1 MDFFVS
7 RVSNH
12 NQVRPN
18 HRYYHLIQRRMT
30 ALDHLHPQR
39 WNWQI
44 ITRPLDNSLD
54 RGAEHPVMPQIR
66 LGLRYLWLQGL
77 FNAISDN
84 FYLSFMPLFALAYGA
99 SAGQIGWLT
108 AIANLLGV
116 LALFPGARAIEY
128 VGQRKPIV
136 AWTAGGAGRLAL
148 LALACLPLFG
158 FSPLVAIFAI
168 IGLNGLRS
176 FMDNFANP
184 AWTALVADI
193 VPDSIRGPYFSHRNI
208 AMGLAALIIVPLA
221 GWLIK
226 MGNNASGFPLLGYQV
241 IFFLA
246 FSIGL
251 VGTLTFQRIPEPP
264 PASLATVKHRR
275 GDLRRAIKKSP
286 GFLGF
291 VISAFVWNMAVQIAA
306 PFFPMY
312 LVNHLHASP
321 AMVGILAGVTSLSA
335 LVGLRLFSRLVDK
348 KGSLWVQG
356 LSGLLIPILPLLW
369 LGVTTPGQV
378 LFIDMFG
385 GVLWAGYNL
394 ANFNLLLA
402 LSPTEQRPR
411 AVALYQT
418 AVFGSAMIGPLL
430 GGYLADHFGFHLI
443 FGLSSI
449 GRLAGVITFLWF
461 TVYVITKRRTTQ
473 TQAASAT

>member
-1 MDFFVS
+1 MYFSIPRLFYP
-7 RVSNH
+7 R
-12 NQVRPN
+12 QVMTR
-18 HRYYHLIQRRMT
+18 HQYYHLIQRRIT
-30 ALDHLHPQR
+30 AVDHLHPQR

-44 ITRPLDNSLD
+44 ITKPLDTSLE
-54 RGAEHPVMPQIR
+54 RGAEHPVTPQTR

-84 FYLSFMPLFALAYGA
+84 FYLSFIPLFALAYGA

-108 AIANLLGV
+108 ATANLLGA

-136 AWTAGGAGRLAL
+136 AWTSGGVGRLAL

-158 FSPLVAIFAI
+158 FSPLVAILAI
-168 IGLNGLRS
+168 ISLNGLRA

-193 VPDSIRGPYFSHRNI
+193 VPDSMRGPYFSHRNI
-208 AMGLAALIIVPLA
+208 AMSLAALIIIPLA
-221 GWLIK
+221 GWFIK
-226 MGNNASGFPLLGYQV
+226 MGNGYSEFPLLGYQI

-246 FSIGL
+246 FTIGL
-251 VGTLTFQRIPEPP
+251 FGTLTFQRIPEPP
-264 PASLATVKHRR
+264 PSAQTTVKHQR
-275 GDLRRAIKKSP
+275 GDLRKAVKKSP

-306 PFFPMY
+306 PFFSVF

-321 AMVGILAGVTSLSA
+321 AMVGILAGVASLSA

-356 LSGLLIPILPLLW
+356 LTGVLIFPLPLLW
-369 LGVTTPGQV
+369 MGVTAPWHV
-378 LFIDMFG
+378 LFIDIFAGM
-385 GVLWAGYNL
+385 LWAGYSL
-394 ANFNLLLA
+394 ANFNLLLE

-418 AVFGSAMIGPLL
+418 AVFGSAMLGPLL
-430 GGYLADHFGFHLI
+430 GGYLVDLFSFHLI
-443 FGLSSI
+443 FGISSI
-449 GRLAGVITFLWF
+449 GRLLGVATFVWF
-461 TVYVITKRRTTQ
+461 TVRVIAKRKAMQ
-473 TQAASAT
+473 AQAAPVV